1 VADREGF
8 EPSVRTRTPG
18 DARFLGKTYICDIID
33 IGGRCHICCHMAS
46 LRRKSNSKFWF
57 ACFTL
62 SDGTRTQ
69 RSTKTTDRRLAQK
82 LANQFEEASQQP
94 LTESQA
100 RRVISDI
107 HRMVSGRALDS
118 KSVRDYFAQ
127 WMAARAGTVA
137 PTTLKEYQTTLDQFI
152 ETMGDRAGADIAF
165 VTTADVANYRDRTAA
180 RLSVASTNKK
190 IKIVRVVFQQAWR
203 DGVIGEN
210 PAAKVQT
217 LKAEKDRVERRAFRL
232 DELTRIVAAAVGEWK
247 GLILFGLYTGQR
259 LGDIARLKWENLNLE
274 QGTLAFTTRK
284 TGRRQIIPL
293 AKPLIQWL
301 AEHSLGGTENFIF
314 PESRKVADRSS
325 SVGGLSN
332 QFNDLMAE
340 AGLIEKRLRRKK
352 DGGEGRSGRR
362 ALVSVSFHSL
372 RHTATS
378 LMKNAGISPAIVQE
392 FVGHDSMAISQNY
405 THIETEALRKAADS
419 MPDLLN
425 LAGEA

>member
-1 VADREGF
+1 
-8 EPSVRTRTPG
+8 
-18 DARFLGKTYICDIID
+18 
-33 IGGRCHICCHMAS
+33 MAS
-46 LRRKSNSKFWF
+46 LRRKPNSKFWF

-62 SDGTRTQ
+62 PDGTRTQ

-82 LANQFEEASQQP
+82 LANEFEEASQHP

-107 HRMVSGRALDS
+107 HKLVSGRALDS

-127 WMAARAGTVA
+127 WIAGRAGTVA
-137 PTTLKEYQTTLDQFI
+137 ATTLKEYQATLDEFMGI
-152 ETMGDRAGADIAF
+152 MGDRAGADIAF
-165 VTTADVANYRDRTAA
+165 VTTADVATYRDRTAA

-190 IKIVRVVFQQAWR
+190 IKIIRVVLQQAWR

-210 PAAKVQT
+210 PGAKVQT
-217 LKAEKDRVERRAFRL
+217 LKAGKDGVERRAFRL
-232 DELTRIVAAAVGEWK
+232 EELSRVIAVAAGEWK
-247 GLILFGLYTGQR
+247 GMILFGLYTGQR

-274 QGTLAFTTRK
+274 QGTLTFTTRK

-293 AKPLIQWL
+293 ARPLIQWL
-301 AEHSLGGTENFIF
+301 AGHSREGTENFIF
-314 PESRKVADRSS
+314 PESRKTAERSS
-325 SVGGLSN
+325 TVGGLSN

-340 AGLIEKRLRRKK
+340 AGLIEKRLHRKK
-352 DGGEGRSGRR
+352 DGGEGRKGRR
-362 ALVSVSFHSL
+362 DVADLSFHCL

-378 LMKNAGISPAIVQE
+378 LMKNAGVSPAIVQE
-392 FVGHDSMAISQNY
+392 FVGHDSKVVSQNY